1 MSKKIYIETY
11 GCQMNVGDSEVIFSI
26 LGKEGYERTESMD
39 DADVILANT
48 CSVRDNAEQRI
59 WGRIEVFHKQK
70 EKRSGVVVGIVG
82 CMAERLKDKLLDTH
96 KVDLVAGPDSYRT
109 LPTLLRDIAPDKPQI
124 NVMLSHEETYADI
137 VPVRTDR
144 NGVSA
149 FISIMRGCN
158 NVCSY
163 CVVPYTR
170 GAERSRDPQT
180 IVDEAR
186 DVFSK
191 GYKEVTLLGQN
202 VDSYNWKPAEGEGCD
217 FPKLLEMVAR
227 ISPELRV
234 RFATNHPKD
243 ISDELIET
251 MARYD
256 NICNHIHLPV
266 QSGSDRLLEKMRR
279 RYTAE
284 WYLERVAMI
293 REVLPGC
300 GITTDVITGFCSETE
315 EDHQQTLE
323 LFRKVGFDY
332 AYMFYYSER
341 PGTLA
346 ARHYPDDVPLDVK
359 TRRLN
364 EIIALQSELSLK
376 SNQNDIGKTFRVLV
390 EGPSKKNPEEL
401 CGRSGS
407 NKMCVFPGK
416 GHKAGD
422 YVDVKVLSCTSA
434 TLIGKLA

>member
-39 DADVILANT
+39 EADVILANT

-70 EKRSGVVVGIVG
+70 EKRGGVVVGIVG

-109 LPTLLRDIAPDKPQI
+109 LPALLRDIAPDKPQI

-144 NGVSA
+144 NGASA

-170 GAERSRDPQT
+170 GAERSRDPKT

-202 VDSYNWKPAEGEGCD
+202 VDSYNWNPEDGQGCD
-217 FPKLLEMVAR
+217 FPDLLEMVAG

-243 ISDELIET
+243 ISDKLIDT
-251 MARYD
+251 MAKYA
-256 NICNHIHLPV
+256 NICEHIHLPV

-279 RYTAE
+279 RYTSG
-284 WYLERVAMI
+284 WYLDRVARI
-293 REVLPGC
+293 REVMPGC
-300 GITTDVITGFCSETE
+300 GITTDVIAGFCSETE
-315 EDHQQTLE
+315 EDHRQTLE

-346 ARHYPDDVPLDVK
+346 ARHYPDDVPPDVK

-364 EIIALQSELSLK
+364 EIIALQNELSLK
-376 SNQNDIGKTFRVLV
+376 SNRNDIGKVFRVLV

-407 NKMCVFPGK
+407 NKMCVFPGG

-422 YVDVKVLSCTSA
+422 YVDVEVVSCTSA
-434 TLIGKLA
+434 TLIGKLV